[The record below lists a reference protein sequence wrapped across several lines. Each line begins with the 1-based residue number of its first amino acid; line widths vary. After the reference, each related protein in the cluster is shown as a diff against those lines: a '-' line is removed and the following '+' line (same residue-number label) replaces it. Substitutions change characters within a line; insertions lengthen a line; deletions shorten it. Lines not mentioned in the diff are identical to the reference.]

1 MFWTDLLWVCYP
13 LRETYQGLKYP
24 RLKIVRHWLIFWYI
38 FMLLELVELVTFGF
52 LPFWAAIK
60 GFILF
65 INWKQSM
72 TEISYK
78 IVNVYLKQGILELK
92 KIESVKNLL
101 DYSVNKIPSA
111 ITHLDQNPYIQ
122 WIIWYIR
129 NNNDQQETQT
139 TKKIF

>member
-1 MFWTDLLWVCYP
+1 
-13 LRETYQGLKYP
+13 
-24 RLKIVRHWLIFWYI
+24 
-38 FMLLELVELVTFGF
+38 MLLELVELVTFGF